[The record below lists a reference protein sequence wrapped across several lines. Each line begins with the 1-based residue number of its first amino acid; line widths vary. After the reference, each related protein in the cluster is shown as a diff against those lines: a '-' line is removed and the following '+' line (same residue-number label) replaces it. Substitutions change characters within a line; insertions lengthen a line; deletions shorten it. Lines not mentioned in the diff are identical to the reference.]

1 MRYGFL
7 AITLGTHA
15 CICSMRLALCLEY
28 PLHQHGGVEVLVR
41 ELLAG
46 LSDTHEIYLV
56 SADAEDVLDHSP
68 LRQTWKAHFSWPVAE
83 STRADSLRLS
93 EWLRDNRVELAH
105 FHGGGT
111 YAWRARSFRDCP
123 IPIVAKAGIACL
135 STNHGAFSIFEC
147 VGPQR
152 PPWFKLAALPPF
164 WLAKLY
170 QLAHVRWEA
179 TVSKHDLHAMQR
191 RFFPMRHKFI
201 QIYHSTLDGSRP
213 LNPDK
218 KPVVLCLGTVG
229 PRKGQWFLVEA
240 FALVAAKFPD
250 WRLIIAG
257 RHADPQSNERLKESI
272 RRGGLQD
279 RCEVLRDVSHDV
291 AQGLLETSAVFAI
304 PSTHEGLGL
313 SLQEAMF
320 AGAACIGSR
329 AGGITDLIEHGK
341 TGLLVSPADPASL
354 AAALKD
360 VMADSALRNILSN
373 NGRASIIVKGMTR
386 QGMIEKHRQ
395 LYQEA
400 LAD

>member
-1 MRYGFL
+1 
-7 AITLGTHA
+7 
-15 CICSMRLALCLEY
+15 MRLALCLEC

-41 ELLAG
+41 ELLKG
-46 LSDTHEIYLV
+46 LADTTEIYLV
-56 SADAEDVLDHSP
+56 SADAEGALDHSP
-68 LRQTWKAHFSWPVAE
+68 LRHTWKAHFSWPGAE
-83 STRADSLRLS
+83 STRADSLKIA
-93 EWLRDNRVELAH
+93 EWLRENRVELAH

-123 IPIVAKAGIACL
+123 IPIVAKAGIACV

-152 PPWFKLAALPPF
+152 PLWFKLASLPPF

-170 QLAHVRWEA
+170 QLAHVGWEA
-179 TVSKHDLHAMQR
+179 TVSKHDLHSMQR
-191 RFFPMRHKFI
+191 RFFPMRNKFI

-257 RHADPQSNERLKESI
+257 RHADPKSTERLDETV
-272 RRGGLQD
+272 RRAGLQD
-279 RCEVLRDVSHDV
+279 HCEVLRDVSQNV
-291 AQGLLETSAVFAI
+291 AQEILETSAVFAI

-329 AGGITDLIEHGK
+329 AGGITDLIEHGR
-341 TGLLVSPADPASL
+341 TGILVRPANPASL
-354 AAALKD
+354 AAALTT
-360 VMADSALRNILSN
+360 VLADSALRNTLST
-373 NGRASIIVKGMTR
+373 NGRASIIDKRMTR

>member
-1 MRYGFL
+1 
-7 AITLGTHA
+7 
-15 CICSMRLALCLEY
+15 
-28 PLHQHGGVEVLVR
+28 VEVLVR
-41 ELLAG
+41 ELLKG
-46 LSDTHEIYLV
+46 LADTAEIYLV
-56 SADAEDVLDHSP
+56 SADAEGALDHSP
-68 LRQTWKAHFSWPVAE
+68 LRHTWRAHFSWPGAE
-83 STRADSLRLS
+83 STRADAIRLT

-123 IPIVAKAGIACL
+123 IPIVAKAGITCV

-152 PPWFKLAALPPF
+152 PLWLKLAALPLF

-201 QIYHSTLDGSRP
+201 QIYHSSLDGSRP
-213 LNPDK
+213 LNLNK

-240 FALVAAKFPD
+240 FGKIAAQFPD
-250 WRLIIAG
+250 WRLVIAG
-257 RHADPQSNERLKESI
+257 RHADTQSTERLEESI
-272 RRGGLQD
+272 RRSGSQD
-279 RCEVLRDVSHDV
+279 RCEVLNDVSHDV
-291 AQGLLETSAVFAI
+291 AQKLLETSAIFAI

-341 TGLLVSPADPASL
+341 TGLLAPPAKPDLFAQGLSDL
-354 AAALKD
+354 MRDAKLREKLTTAGRKSILTKKMTKD
-360 VMADSALRNILSN
+360 SM
-373 NGRASIIVKGMTR
+373 VKR
-386 QGMIEKHRQ
+386 HRE
-395 LYQEA
+395 LYQNTIRR
-400 LAD
+400 